1 MRYALTLLASALLL
15 PLHVHGQQQ
24 AADAVVE
31 DEFPAL
37 QFLPVG
43 SVVEDISIPRYEN
56 HRVTALLLA
65 KSLEVKNRKV
75 VELGK
80 LEASLYGEDG
90 NQTDVSTG
98 SVTYSFATKIARTTG
113 EARVTDSRFSAR
125 GKGVIFSTSSRKG
138 FLHGPVTTRVSASLF
153 NSKKDQKK

>member
-65 KSLEVKNRKV
+65 KSLEVKSRKV

-80 LEASLYGEDG
+80 LEASL
-90 NQTDVSTG
+90 
-98 SVTYSFATKIARTTG
+98 
-113 EARVTDSRFSAR
+113 
-125 GKGVIFSTSSRKG
+125 
-138 FLHGPVTTRVSASLF
+138 
-153 NSKKDQKK
+153 